1 MDEMSAI
8 TANVKAILAEL
19 RPGSSSSPPRRPGP
33 RPRSSRPSTP
43 ASGAIGENY
52 VQEAADVFPAVGR
65 RARWHFI
72 GHLQSNK
79 AKKAVEI
86 FDLVET
92 VDSLA
97 LGREIDKRAAAAGRT
112 MEVLVEINSG
122 REPQKAGVLPEDA
135 EALVR
140 ALAALPRLRV
150 LGLMTMGPYEG
161 DPEDSRPYFK
171 ETRRVYEA
179 LKAAGCSGR
188 GDAPSVDGHVP
199 FLAGGRGGRGH
210 ARPHRN
216 GHLRPA
222 PLRPGVPSERG
233 DIFFELF
240 EVGLRLSGDPGPAR
254 QDLTGR
260 GVAIVR
266 HADPPRV
273 FGWISGG
280 GTPSA

>member
-1 MDEMSAI
+1 MRAMSAI
-8 TANVKAILAEL
+8 TANVRAILADLPPGVEL
-19 RPGSSSSPPRRPGP
+19 VAAAKT
-33 RPRSSRPSTP
+33 RSAAEILEAIEAGVR
-43 ASGAIGENY
+43 AIGENY

-97 LGREIDKRAAAAGRT
+97 LGRELDKRAAAAGKT

-140 ALAALPRLRV
+140 ELAALPRLRV

-161 DPEDSRPYFK
+161 DPEDSRPYFV
-171 ETRRVYEA
+171 ETRRIYVA
-179 LKAAGCSGR
+179 LKAL
-188 GDAPSVDGHVP
+188 DVP
-199 FLAGGRGGRGH
+199 GLEMR
-210 ARPHRN
+210 
-216 GHLRPA
+216 HLSMGMSHSWRVA
-222 PLRPGVPSERG
+222 VEEGATLVRIGTA
-233 DIFFELF
+233 IF
-240 EVGLRLSGDPGPAR
+240 GPR
-254 QDLTGR
+254 R
-260 GVAIVR
+260 
-266 HADPPRV
+266 
-273 FGWISGG
+273 
-280 GTPSA
+280 